1 MYHRGKPGRS
11 QEKAQGGAGDLMNGF
26 LIIDKPS
33 GMSSYDVI
41 RRLKRI
47 RSFNKI
53 GYIGTLDRNATGILP
68 VALNEAA
75 KLIAFLENGQKAYRA
90 SFLLGTTTDTLD
102 IEGKVLTTV
111 ETEEYERNTL
121 DEILQRFR
129 GKIIQ
134 QIPVYSSKK
143 VGRKPLYKYARSG
156 VAVET
161 PQKEVEIFDITLL
174 DYAHPYVNVEVTCS
188 KGTYIRALAS
198 DFGGILGCG
207 ATLYT
212 LKRTKHGEFSEEMC
226 IDLKKLQTEQDI
238 LNSLVSLKNVL
249 KSLKETIVE
258 APLEK
263 FLKQG
268 MPIPLIGDYKDWSN
282 GEITKLFSTKGALIG
297 IGMADTFTK
306 TIKIKRL
313 INN

>member
-1 MYHRGKPGRS
+1 
-11 QEKAQGGAGDLMNGF
+11 MNGF
-26 LIIDKPS
+26 LIINKPS

-47 RSFNKI
+47 RSFKKI

-68 VALNEAA
+68 IALNEGA
-75 KLIAFLENGQKAYRA
+75 KLISFLEDGQKAYRA

-102 IEGKVLTTV
+102 IEGKVLSRV
-111 ETEEYERNTL
+111 ETSEYDKKSIE
-121 DEILQRFR
+121 DILQGFR
-129 GKIIQ
+129 GKITQ

-143 VGRKPLYKYARSG
+143 VNRKPLYKWARSG
-156 VAVET
+156 VAVEA
-161 PQKEVEIFDITLL
+161 PLKEVEIFDITLL
-174 DYAHPYVNVEVTCS
+174 DYTHPYISVEVTCS
-188 KGTYIRALAS
+188 KGTYIRALAN
-198 DFGGILGCG
+198 DFGRLLGCG

-226 IDLKKLQTEQDI
+226 VDLEKLHTDEDL

-249 KSLKETIVE
+249 KSLKETVVE

-263 FLKQG
+263 FLRQG
-268 MPIPLIGDYKDWSN
+268 MPIPLAGNHKDWSN
-282 GEITKLFSTKGALIG
+282 GEAAKLLNTQGALLG
-297 IGMADTFTK
+297 IGMADTQTK